1 MHGAL
6 TIGLTGG
13 IGSGKSTLARL
24 LVEQGAALIDSDA
37 IAHELTAA
45 GGAAIAAI
53 AEQFGEE
60 FVEPGG
66 ALDRVKMGARV
77 FSDSRWR
84 RRLEQLLH
92 PMIQS
97 RSEQLASELAPA
109 AAYLVIDVPLLAETA
124 QAKGRFDRILVVD
137 CPAELQIARV
147 LARSSRPRAEVE
159 AIIAGQASRAQRLS
173 IADDVVFNSL
183 TLPALQARALRL
195 HASYLQLASTRA
207 SV

>member
-1 MHGAL
+1 
-6 TIGLTGG
+6 
-13 IGSGKSTLARL
+13 
-24 LVEQGAALIDSDA
+24 
-37 IAHELTAA
+37 
-45 GGAAIAAI
+45 
-53 AEQFGEE
+53 
-60 FVEPGG
+60 
-66 ALDRVKMGARV
+66 MGARV
-77 FSDSRWR
+77 FSDARWR

-92 PMIQS
+92 PMIQR

-124 QAKGRFDRILVVD
+124 QAGGRFDRILVVD

-159 AIIAGQASRAQRLS
+159 AIIAGQASRAHRLS

>member
-1 MHGAL
+1 MSIRAQMHGAL

-45 GGAAIAAI
+45 GGAAITAI
-53 AEQFGEE
+53 AEQFGDE

-66 ALDRVKMGARV
+66 ALDRVKMSARV
-77 FSDSRWR
+77 F
-84 RRLEQLLH
+84 
-92 PMIQS
+92 
-97 RSEQLASELAPA
+97 ALAPA
-109 AAYLVIDVPLLAETA
+109 AASLVIDVPLLAETG
-124 QAKGRFDRILVVD
+124 QAAGRFDRILVVD
-137 CPAELQIARV
+137 CPADLQIARV

-195 HASYLQLASTRA
+195 HASYLQLASTFA